1 MKRAGL
7 LVLLLFAAC
16 ETLSAGRRLPQR
28 PPLPYLVGG
37 KAPAALEAV
46 LPVGYGGA
54 RVEADYGSYEEHR
67 IASDAAEQGGG
78 FPAGNYSIRG
88 VGAPVMRPGH
98 AIGRPGHAVGRPS
111 HAVRRPGRATGRPG
125 HAVRRP
131 SHAIRRSEHAIGRP
145 GHAIRRPAAAIRR
158 PQHPVARPSH
168 PVRRPAVAVTRP
180 ASPIR
185 R

>member
-28 PPLPYLVGG
+28 PPLPHLVGG

-54 RVEADYGSYEEHR
+54 RVEADYSSFEEHR
-67 IASDAAEQGGG
+67 IASDAAEESGP
-78 FPAGNYSIRG
+78 PAGELSIRG

-111 HAVRRPGRATGRPG
+111 HAIRRPGHATGRPG
-125 HAVRRP
+125 HAVQRP
-131 SHAIRRSEHAIGRP
+131 RHAIRRPAHAFGRP

-158 PQHPVARPSH
+158 PQHTVARPSH
-168 PVRRPAVAVTRP
+168 PVRRPAAPVARP
-180 ASPIR
+180 ASPLR